1 MAKRKTPKF
10 FKVDYIPEA
19 RGRKAVRDFAFIV
32 NQYAQMQ
39 DIKLGDLKLEY
50 GSRGEVLLRL
60 YTSEDDGDMESVDG
74 VLLPKEEKRPPE
86 PDEE

>member
-1 MAKRKTPKF
+1 MSKRTTPKF

-39 DIKLGDLKLEY
+39 DIKLGDLQLEY
-50 GSRGEVLLRL
+50 GERGEVLLRL
-60 YTSEDDGDMESVDG
+60 HTDEVDGDMESVGG
-74 VLLPKEEKRPPE
+74 VLLPKEDKRPPE
-86 PDEE
+86 PDED